1 MERRAGRSMHRA
13 MAVVAIVSMAA
24 PLGGCSTLKGWGFG
38 NGAALGAVGGGV
50 AGLAT
55 TIAVRP
61 SSDGGQTAIVLGAAI
76 GGVLLGGEVLG
87 GRRGRPV
94 KEDER
99 RPGAGHVVGDVE
111 PVGEHRWHP

>member
-61 SSDGGQTAIVLGAAI
+61 SSDGGQTAIVLGAAL
-76 GGVLLGGEVLG
+76 GGVLLGGTIGHFLFD
-87 GRRGRPV
+87 PP
-94 KEDER
+94 
-99 RPGAGHVVGDVE
+99 PGSPEAPEPPPSTSKPAVPAGVTIE
-111 PVGEHRWHP
+111 